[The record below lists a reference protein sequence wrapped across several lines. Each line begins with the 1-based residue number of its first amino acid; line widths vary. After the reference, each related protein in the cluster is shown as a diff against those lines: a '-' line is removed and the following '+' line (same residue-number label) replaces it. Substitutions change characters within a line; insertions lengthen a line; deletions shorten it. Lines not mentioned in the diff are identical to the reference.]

1 MARDRRVHPES
12 EIPWWGYLVVVV
24 AIAIV
29 VVIGV
34 VIWHVTALVPPLN
47 PGRTVSRI
55 DKEKAPRESLRAVAI
70 WRARPDSNRRSPP

>member
-34 VIWHVTALVPPLN
+34 VIWHVIALVPPLN